1 MQHIFTRTLS
11 NGKQLDG
18 YVVFSGMKSLVLK
31 IDGKPQR
38 ETGNPGKITNFAR
51 KHNNIPAQYTHVLG
65 PVPLLAE
72 EMQAYNDTTV
82 VDPNA
87 LRSQRERLVREINAI
102 TADADARSAA
112 AWDAE
117 DINGAMADDPPELLA
132 AIAVLEAFDS
142 EHPEV
147 KEVIDAER
155 KADTERAQWI

>member
-31 IDGKPQR
+31 IDGHQQR
-38 ETGNPGKITNFAR
+38 ETGNPGTITNSAR
-51 KHNNIPAQYTHVLG
+51 ERNNIPAQYTHILG

-72 EMQAYNDTTV
+72 EMRAYNDATV

-87 LRSQRERLVREINAI
+87 LRNQRERLVREINAI
-102 TADADARSAA
+102 AADADARSAA

-117 DINGAMADDPPELLA
+117 NINAAMADDPPELAA
-132 AIAVLEAFDS
+132 AIVALETFDAA
-142 EHPEV
+142 HPEI
-147 KEVIDAER
+147 KAAIDAER